1 MLFSLRVGYGGPAS
15 LEEKNM
21 ASQTVTGQEKEAT
34 VARPQ
39 SGLFSGRRGRALRET
54 LTAYLF
60 LAPALFI
67 IFTFGIFPIF
77 YAAYV
82 SLYKWRI
89 KQGEF
94 RGLDNFVAAMGDVA
108 YIFFGVIVLAMIGIA
123 IRTILQARKTAQ
135 EKEVP
140 YQFPLMA
147 LVPGAFISYGLLQ
160 ILLRFITFFSQQEA
174 IEAGNAQI
182 LGSLPLGIVL
192 IAIGGG
198 LSYLLGRWQH
208 NVAAKSQYSILP
220 GFTGPATTVVITLG
234 VAFVLG
240 RFTYTELQASERYGR
255 ALFNVGFMAL
265 GLLILGVAYFIWN
278 WAMRQHSV
286 KRTVAGLVGAVSFIG
301 AGVYYSVFWPIISS
315 QADPDFYLSLKVTV
329 FYSLGTVPIQL
340 GIALILAYLLYQNI
354 KGKGLFRVIFF
365 VPYIA
370 PAVATAGIFQVLFS
384 LREQSIANQIIN
396 ILTAGQ
402 VSTLD
407 WLQEP
412 ASVFSVFGQAF
423 GIEAAANWTFGPSL
437 ALVVIILYN
446 IWVFVGYN
454 TVIFLAG
461 LGNIPYVLYE
471 AAEIDGAGRWALFR
485 HVTLPLLS
493 PITFLLSV
501 MAVIGTFK
509 AFTHIWVLRQ
519 TAALGTTDTASIYF
533 FEQFFR
539 GARFGY
545 ATSMAIV
552 LFVIILALTL
562 LQNRLAERRV
572 FYG

>member
-1 MLFSLRVGYGGPAS
+1 MELATGYCGPES

-21 ASQTVTGQEKEAT
+21 ASQTVTGQEKEAS
-34 VARPQ
+34 VVRPQ
-39 SGLFSGRRGRALRET
+39 TGLFAGRRGRALRET

-89 KQGEF
+89 RQGEF
-94 RGLDNFVAAMGDVA
+94 RGLDNFVTAMGDVA
-108 YIFFGVIVLAMIGIA
+108 YIFFGLIVLLMLGIA
-123 IRTILQARKTAQ
+123 VRTILQAR
-135 EKEVP
+135 EKAREKQIP

-147 LVPGAFISYGLLQ
+147 LIPGAFISYGLLQ

-174 IEAGNAQI
+174 IEAGYAQI
-182 LGSLPLGIVL
+182 LGSIPFGIAL

-220 GFTGPATTVVITLG
+220 GFTGPATTLVITLG

-240 RFTYTELQASERYGR
+240 RFTYLELQASERYGR
-255 ALFNVGFMAL
+255 ALFNIGFMIL
-265 GLLILGVAYFIWN
+265 GMLILGVAYLIWN
-278 WAMRQHSV
+278 WAMKQHST
-286 KRTVAGLVGAVSFIG
+286 KKTVVGLLGAVSFIG
-301 AGVYYSVFWPIISS
+301 AGVYYSVFWPIISR

-329 FYSLGTVPIQL
+329 FYSLGTVPVQL
-340 GIALILAYLLYQNI
+340 TIALILAYLLYQNI

-365 VPYIA
+365 IPYIA

-384 LREQSIANQIIN
+384 LREQSIANQIVN

-402 VSTLD
+402 VSTLN

-461 LGNIPYVLYE
+461 LGNIPHVLYE